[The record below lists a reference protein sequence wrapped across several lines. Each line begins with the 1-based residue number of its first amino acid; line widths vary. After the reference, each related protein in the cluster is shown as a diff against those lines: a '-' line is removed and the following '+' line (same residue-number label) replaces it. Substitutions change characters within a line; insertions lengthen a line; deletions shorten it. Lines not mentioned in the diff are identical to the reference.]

1 VKKLFVWCFLAM
13 AATLMPTASLAAT
26 TTVSTAVEGKLLY
39 SEDGHRL
46 GAVYK
51 VADDGSAELIF
62 NRKLVTIPADTLS
75 DVSGKLTTSLT
86 RREVYDLTQQVQQ

>member
-1 VKKLFVWCFLAM
+1 VKKLFVLCLLAM
-13 AATLMPTASLAAT
+13 AAIQMPNASLAAAT
-26 TTVSTAVEGKLLY
+26 ASAAVEGKMLY

-62 NRKLVTIPADTLS
+62 NRKLVTIPANTLS

-86 RREVYDLTQQVQQ
+86 KREVYDLTQQVEQ